1 MWRQPQLTASVR
13 QNGRTPEQ
21 QSMNAKSF
29 FRLLLIAPFF
39 ELVVGTLVPASPY
52 EISENWRTISEWHG
66 NGGFY
71 EHLGA
76 FASSTSTLGRFAEIS
91 LLAVGLLLL
100 LTVYVGLFL
109 FWRPARLANLLLTLA
124 FLVSAPWAGLVVL
137 LPVEAA
143 LYGFTML
150 CEGAV
155 VALCYTSPIKNYFEG
170 SDA

>member
-1 MWRQPQLTASVR
+1 MGAP
-13 QNGRTPEQ
+13 PEQ
-21 QSMNAKSF
+21 QAMNPKTL
-29 FRLLLIAPFF
+29 FRLLLIAP
-39 ELVVGTLVPASPY
+39 LLGMVVGALVPASPY
-52 EISENWRTISEWHG
+52 EISEDWRTISEWHG

-71 EHLGA
+71 ERLGP
-76 FASSTSTLGRFAEIS
+76 FASSSSTLVRFAEIW
-91 LLAVGLLLL
+91 LFAVCLILL

-109 FWRPARLANLLLTLA
+109 FWRFARLANLLLTIA

-143 LYGFTML
+143 LFDFTTL

-155 VALCYTSPIKNYFEG
+155 IALCYASPVKNYFER